1 MDPATIM
8 AAIQA
13 GTSLYNTFGRN
24 NPARAGGNELGKIQG
39 YGQQAYNP
47 FIQQG
52 QQASQQLSPQY
63 SQMAGNPTDFYNQ
76 IMQQYKPSAGFQN
89 QADKL
94 NQLATNKAAAGGYSG
109 TGGDIFEHGE
119 ALQGLMGGDMQQF
132 LQNILGIQG
141 AGQAGLQHQGN
152 MGYHAAGS
160 LADYLGTAGG
170 RQANYNAAG
179 KDYSNQSM
187 NNGLSALSG
196 LIGNK
201 QSPGQLYQPLNK
213 LFGGGGS
220 MGSSMGNAGSSFGA
234 GGYNPSWL
242 GR

>member
-13 GTSLYNTFGRN
+13 GSSLYNTFGRN
-24 NPARAGGNELGKIQG
+24 NPARAGGKELGKIQG

-52 QQASQQLSPQY
+52 QQAQQQLSPQY

-76 IMQQYKPSAGFQN
+76 IMQQYQPSAGFQH
-89 QADKL
+89 QAGKL

-141 AGQAGLQHQGN
+141 AGQQGLQGQANQGFQ
-152 MGYHAAGS
+152 ASGS
-160 LADYLGTAGG
+160 LADYLG
-170 RQANYNAAG
+170 
-179 KDYSNQSM
+179 
-187 NNGLSALSG
+187 
-196 LIGNK
+196 
-201 QSPGQLYQPLNK
+201 
-213 LFGGGGS
+213 
-220 MGSSMGNAGSSFGA
+220 GNAQLQAKNKMFVA
-234 GGYNPSWL
+234 NI
-242 GR
+242 